1 MGILSDFVS
10 KIDEAAS
17 EHRDNGI
24 SNVAAGLMKIF
35 GINDNFGNTKFDDPV
50 DVLNYLLKEVTNGN
64 CEHQLLKLTDDYA
77 TILNWVQKHA
87 KGDRFYM
94 IRGKFKS
101 GDCAIGV
108 FFATE
113 EEVFAEKTDPKICYV
128 CKVIPSDINDLF
140 GKKSIFVQKFN

>member
-1 MGILSDFVS
+1 MGVLSDLVS
-10 KIDEAAS
+10 KFDEAAS

-24 SNVAAGLMKIF
+24 SNVAAGLKKIL
-35 GINDNFGNTKFDDPV
+35 GINDTTFDDPV

-64 CEHQLLKLTDDYA
+64 CEHQQLKPTDDYA

-94 IRGKFKS
+94 IRGRFKS